1 LTKLAEGKSDL
12 RLPLRGHKTDR
23 LPLQLNQ
30 WSRINILLHMC
41 GLKWLHASFSYG
53 EKMHYLSF
61 WSSAFQYNRDI
72 KTISEINYAGGASN
86 SINTAA
92 AHKSI
97 CDDIKR
103 DSGVRASLKVMKAAL

>member
-1 LTKLAEGKSDL
+1 MV
-12 RLPLRGHKTDR
+12 PH
-23 LPLQLNQ
+23 QY
-30 WSRINILLHMC
+30 INAHVRAKMA
-41 GLKWLHASFSYG
+41 LHASFSYG

-72 KTISEINYAGGASN
+72 KTISEINYADGASN